1 MSAVHVC
8 WSRVDSEYRR
18 VLHCPTCKRR
28 RRFYVWAQDWY
39 DPVATCCACGDA
51 WSGGE
56 RLMRPACRG
65 WRQERSAWAK
75 RAYAAAAYQEGERA

>member
-1 MSAVHVC
+1 MSADVHIC
-8 WSRVDSEYRR
+8 WARVDREYRR
-18 VLHCPTCKRR
+18 VMHCPTCKRR

-56 RLMRPACRG
+56 RMPRPTSRG
-65 WRQERSAWAK
+65 WRAE
-75 RAYAAAAYQEGERA
+75 AAAQAKAAWRAADTEGGR